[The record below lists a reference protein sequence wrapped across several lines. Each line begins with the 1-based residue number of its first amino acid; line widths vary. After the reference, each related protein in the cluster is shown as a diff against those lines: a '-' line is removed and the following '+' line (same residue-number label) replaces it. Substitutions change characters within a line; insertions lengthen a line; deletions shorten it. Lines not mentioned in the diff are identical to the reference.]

1 MPVPSKNNIARF
13 RDCAAPDKQGLTQRQ
28 YLFCE
33 YYLKLGDASLAAV
46 KAGYSANTKYSQ
58 ASQLLNNP
66 KVKAYLARARK
77 TRHANFLMSHEEAL
91 RKLSQLAAGTAKE
104 EVAMLAKKYVD
115 GDEVSVEPVIIK
127 KKVDG
132 RVQMQALQKV
142 LELHAK
148 APVVEDMPGMKSLD
162 EKIHEVMMKS
172 LINQDDQLSI
182 PAGVVFE
189 EDELDGEDDGTG
201 AK

>member
-1 MPVPSKNNIARF
+1 
-13 RDCAAPDKQGLTQRQ
+13 
-28 YLFCE
+28 
-33 YYLKLGDASLAAV
+33 
-46 KAGYSANTKYSQ
+46 
-58 ASQLLNNP
+58 
-66 KVKAYLARARK
+66 
-77 TRHANFLMSHEEAL
+77 MSHEEAL

-148 APVVEDMPGMKSLD
+148 APLVDDMPGMKSLD
-162 EKIHEVMMKS
+162 EKIHEAMMKS
-172 LINQDDQLSI
+172 LINQGDQLSI
-182 PAGVVFE
+182 PAEVVFE

-201 AK
+201 AKQ

>member
-33 YYLKLGDASLAAV
+33 YYLKIGDASQAAV
-46 KAGYSANTKYSQ
+46 KAGYSANSKYSL
-58 ASQLLNNP
+58 ASQLLSNP

-77 TRHANFLMSHEEAL
+77 TRHANFLMSYEEAL
-91 RKLSQLAAGTAKE
+91 RHLSQLAAGKVKE

-115 GDEVSVEPVIIK
+115 GDEVTVEPVIIK

-132 RVQMQALQKV
+132 RVQIQALQKV

-148 APVVEDMPGMKSLD
+148 APLTDDMPGMKSLD
-162 EKIHEVMMKS
+162 EKIHEAMMKS
-172 LINQDDQLSI
+172 LNNQGEQLSI
-182 PAGVVFE
+182 PAEVVYE
-189 EDELDGEDDGTG
+189 EDELDGDEDGPG
-201 AK
+201 AR